1 MATHGLLYIV
11 SFKPNVPS
19 ELGFS
24 EEPNV
29 LPHVSHQSL
38 QVTFLLVTFYTP
50 HIHAA
55 HLEWQVVDHHQ
66 WRLYCIRVLL
76 LDSVLLMV
84 SISAHR

>member
-1 MATHGLLYIV
+1 MPTHGLLYIV
-11 SFKPNVPS
+11 SFKPDVPS
-19 ELGFS
+19 ELGLS
-24 EEPNV
+24 EEPYV
-29 LPHVSHQSL
+29 LSHVSHQSL

-55 HLEWQVVDHHQ
+55 HLEWQMIAHHQ

-84 SISAHR
+84 SISALR